1 MNQKCY
7 FPLTKEE
14 MDAQQQLLNQAFSPI
29 KREHI
34 SSVDCWCKPYPTD
47 DDELVWVH
55 RDPDENAG
63 NA

>member
-1 MNQKCY
+1 MTDDLYKPAERTHY
-7 FPLTKEE
+7 YDLIPEK
-14 MDAQQQLLNQAFSPI
+14 

-34 SSVDCWCKPYPTD
+34 SSVDCWCKPYPAD

-55 RDPDENAG
+55 RDPDDNAG